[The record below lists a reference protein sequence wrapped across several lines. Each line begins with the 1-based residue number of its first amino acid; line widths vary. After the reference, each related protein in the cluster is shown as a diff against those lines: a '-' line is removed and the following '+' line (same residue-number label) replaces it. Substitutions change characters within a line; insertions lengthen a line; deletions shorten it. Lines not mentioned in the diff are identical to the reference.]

1 MNISINFT
9 IPDPLQLLVYLVIA
23 LLVTALV
30 GGLARLRSATG
41 YLVTIILAALG
52 AWLFANILKLTVT
65 GDISVAG
72 VPLIEAFI
80 GALIFGLLGVVAFS
94 RRRRDVV
101 VYEDD

>member
-1 MNISINFT
+1 MNVSINFT
-9 IPDPLQLLVYLVIA
+9 IPDPLQLLVYFLIA
-23 LLVTALV
+23 ALVTVLV
-30 GGLARLRSATG
+30 GGLARMRSAMG
-41 YLVTIILAALG
+41 YFVTILLAALG
-52 AWLFANILKLTVT
+52 AWLFANILNLTII
-65 GDISVAG
+65 GDVSIAG